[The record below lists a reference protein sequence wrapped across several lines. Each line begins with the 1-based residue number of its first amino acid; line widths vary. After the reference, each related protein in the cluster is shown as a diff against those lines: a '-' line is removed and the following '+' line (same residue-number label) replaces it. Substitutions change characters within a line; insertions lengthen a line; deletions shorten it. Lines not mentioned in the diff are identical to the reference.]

1 MIDFNEVN
9 IISTNVTVNKKKL
22 TINYQDKRAGKIILN
37 KGKFENVT
45 GWFLSIELN
54 KKSRNLGIGTIG
66 MLKFLLNNNIEVLYA
81 NVRKSNIPSIK
92 LLEKIGFKKYQVTTS
107 GQLIYRNDYDKLTG
121 LVELLN
127 KVNWSDFYSSV
138 LIDLIS
144 LCAIP
149 AKQAI
154 RIPYKNNKL
163 DLLTIFEDFARK
175 DALDICYDNQFV
187 IISKEKNAQLIHE
200 VDLSSE
206 KHVKQLGK
214 LLGYPNC
221 CVNFMNQYDEN
232 EIDKVE
238 YDLSRKR
245 NYKGYWKLINP
256 KNYRLGNSLVSHV
269 SCSEDCFNSLV
280 YAVLVLIYMK
290 KMEGRFPF
298 FKSLV
303 EESELL
309 LT

>member
-1 MIDFNEVN
+1 MIGFNEVDITFTNDN
-9 IISTNVTVNKKKL
+9 INEKKL
-22 TINYQDKRAGKIILN
+22 IIIYQDKRAGKIVLK
-37 KGKFENVT
+37 KGESENII

-54 KKSRNLGIGTIG
+54 QKSRNLGIGTIG
-66 MLKFLLNNNIEVLYA
+66 MLKFLLNNDIEVLYA

-107 GQLIYRNDYDKLTG
+107 GQLIYRYDYVKLTG
-121 LVELLN
+121 IVEVLN
-127 KVNWSDFYSSV
+127 KVNRSDFYPSV
-138 LIDLIS
+138 LIDLIN

-149 AKQAI
+149 AKKAI
-154 RIPYKNNKL
+154 RIPYKNNEI
-163 DLLTIFEDFARK
+163 DLLNIFKDFADK
-175 DALDICYDNQFV
+175 NALDFCYDEQFV

-206 KHVKQLGK
+206 KHVKQLGE
-214 LLGYPNC
+214 LLGYPSC
-221 CVNFMNQYDEN
+221 CVNFMNQYEEN

-238 YDLSRKR
+238 IDISGER
-245 NYKGYWKLINP
+245 NYKEYWKLIDP
-256 KNYRLGNSLVSHV
+256 KNYRIGRSLISHVPCSESCVNSLI
-269 SCSEDCFNSLV
+269 
-280 YAVLVLIYMK
+280 YAVLVLIFIK
-290 KMEGRFPF
+290 KLENEFPF